1 MMKDCLKPI
10 TASTFLLSLRKNK
23 KMELIKF
30 KKAPEFYRTKSI
42 TFFKLRRVQEFQT
55 KCPQKSKV
63 SPALSVYH
71 FSITCRNSIRP

>member
-55 KCPQKSKV
+55 
-63 SPALSVYH
+63 
-71 FSITCRNSIRP
+71 I